1 MSKSVTKAQLF
12 HMGGTPV
19 GMDFPGAENFYY
31 VDNNGS
37 DNNDGSSWDSAK
49 ATIQAAITLSN
60 ATIDWSTT
68 PDRYNVIYI
77 APGVYAENLTPAY
90 YCHLVGTG
98 IRGTDTMAEIHPA
111 TGSCITGTFLGTHL
125 YNLWLEVNTAVPC
138 LDIGICNNSL
148 IEFCTFTNGAA
159 VAATAVDTD
168 NCTHLTMRY
177 CSVESGQSTG
187 MAYGLYHRGGDEKY
201 AHNCRI
207 HDNVIHCTTAGI
219 WIQDTCTA
227 SQYTAWNNLI
237 ARPTK
242 GIDDNNGTSYL
253 YNNYITA
260 TSDAIE
266 HANSATQCIGN
277 HVINNA
283 TGAVEASGTD

>member
-1 MSKSVTKAQLF
+1 
-12 HMGGTPV
+12 MGGTPV
-19 GMDFPGAENFYY
+19 GENFPGTAVFYY
-31 VDNNGS
+31 VNATGGS
-37 DNNDGSSWDSAK
+37 DDNDGLSWDFPK
-49 ATIQAAITLSN
+49 ATIQAAITASN
-60 ATIDWSTT
+60 ALLNWSTT
-68 PDRYNVIYI
+68 PDLYNVIYV

-90 YCHLVGTG
+90 YCHIVGTG

-125 YNLWLEVNTAVPC
+125 HNLWLEVNTAVPC

-148 IEFCTFTNGAA
+148 IEYCIFTNGAA
-159 VAATAVDTD
+159 VAATAIDTD
-168 NCTHLTMRY
+168 NCTHLTVRY
-177 CSVESGQSTG
+177 CDVQSGQTTG
-187 MAYGLYHRGGDEKY
+187 MAYGLYHRGGDNVY

-242 GIDDNNGTSYL
+242 GVDDNSGTSYL

-260 TSDAIE
+260 SSDAIE

-283 TGAVEASGTD
+283 TGAMEASGT